1 MVDSICFFDIEKPL
15 CKCPTE
21 YLWNIEIIIKKY
33 TKKESTLFFLLVN
46 VVYEIHE
53 MRILTKSTQR
63 QNESM
68 FSEKWWK
75 KLQEGNIQTSVSA
88 MLYQYQ
94 SILMLLLLIQ
104 GNVLRISIETVV
116 WLSISLYPET
126 LLSKLFYYGSLLNTK
141 LFIFIYII
149 FICILYI
156 FLLVMGGVYSCR
168 PAL

>member
-33 TKKESTLFFLLVN
+33 MKKESTLFFLLVN

-63 QNESM
+63 QTESM

-116 WLSISLYPET
+116 WLLISLHPET
-126 LLSKLFYYGSLLNTK
+126 SLSKLFYYSTLLNTK
-141 LFIFIYII
+141 LYIYFLYYIYLLYCII
-149 FICILYI
+149 VCILYI
-156 FLLVMGGVYSCR
+156 FC
-168 PAL
+168 